1 MMKITLDIPDGI
13 IAGFFNGVEVTAHG
27 MQLVSYQLSTDDL
40 KDGNTVKN
48 TPSDVCLSSLAAET
62 ASTTRVARTVQ
73 SLTIATEWR
82 ISMSKKCVCGKEM
95 FTVFICRKCEHLLY
109 VEEDEDFPQ
118 KLGKIAA
125 KSCPCCG
132 EQEEG
137 LWRLLGRAE
146 GFEGTVFTEESDED

>member
-1 MMKITLDIPDGI
+1 MKITLDIPDGI

-27 MQLVSYQLSTDDL
+27 M
-40 KDGNTVKN
+40 
-48 TPSDVCLSSLAAET
+48 
-62 ASTTRVARTVQ
+62 
-73 SLTIATEWR
+73 
-82 ISMSKKCVCGKEM
+82 
-95 FTVFICRKCEHLLY
+95 
-109 VEEDEDFPQ
+109 Q